1 MEQLLEAATQ
11 TGWPQA
17 EQTGSERIKSRSSA
31 VGYATRCL
39 DVARHDNW
47 LRYNVIPAME
57 FALSRGCG
65 RKPRE
70 LMTPS

>member
-1 MEQLLEAATQ
+1 M
-11 TGWPQA
+11 G
-17 EQTGSERIKSRSSA
+17 
-31 VGYATRCL
+31 CL

-57 FALSRGCG
+57 FALSRECG

-70 LMTPS
+70 LMTPSKHEGVFYGQLYFGNARRRAWYWSAILDLGIRC